1 MKNIKNKKINLYIGL
16 TTNKNK
22 KLNLKNTL
30 KVISNIFIKYKING
44 FSVNRI
50 FGFWNNKEEKT
61 LIISFINVY
70 KLDYLKLI
78 VIINKLKGDLKQD
91 SILLEILNI
100 PFEFI

>member
-1 MKNIKNKKINLYIGL
+1 MFYLLLIRLIRNIQRWLKNEKYKEQKINLYIGL

-50 FGFWNNKEEKT
+50 FGFWNNKEK
-61 LIISFINVY
+61 
-70 KLDYLKLI
+70 K
-78 VIINKLKGDLKQD
+78 
-91 SILLEILNI
+91 
-100 PFEFI
+100 P